1 VRNVGGGQI
10 DHQQPP
16 IGIHSNIPLAP
27 HDLLACVKTA
37 LSRRWRLLTDWLSI
51 TPALTTQHQFDIVDC
66 LARQFPEPAI
76 DRLSDPEMDRQHPPA
91 TTREPDSDCY
101 RVDNLAGR
109 FQTTSDIASFC
120 EKPASTFLHDA
131 PWSPIRLPDWPPHA
145 TGLD

>member
-76 DRLSDPEMDRQHPPA
+76 DRLSDPKWIGSIRPPQPENLTQTA
-91 TTREPDSDCY
+91 IALTTSP
-101 RVDNLAGR
+101 G